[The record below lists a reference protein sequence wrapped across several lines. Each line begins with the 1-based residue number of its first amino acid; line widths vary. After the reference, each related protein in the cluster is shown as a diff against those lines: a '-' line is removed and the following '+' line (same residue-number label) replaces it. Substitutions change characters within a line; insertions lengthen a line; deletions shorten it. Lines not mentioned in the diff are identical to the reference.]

1 MTFAGRLAL
10 PVLAAALVLGLGTS
24 ARAAGEEQQRLVD
37 RAVQVLD
44 DVRGDLQ
51 FGNAPQLL
59 RQAKAVMVV
68 PDLVKVGFFL
78 GGEGGAGVLL
88 ARRPDGQWGAP
99 AFYTIAAASF
109 GLQIGVE
116 AAEVVFFVMSPR
128 ALNAWMLNQVKLGAK
143 AGLTVLMV
151 GSNAEA
157 AITTAAGVDVIAW
170 ARAKG
175 AYAGVTLEGS
185 AIEPRADWNEAY
197 YGQPIEPRDILLR
210 GGEAEPR
217 TAHLREALEGR

>member
-1 MTFAGRLAL
+1 MTILGKLAL
-10 PVLAAALVLGLGTS
+10 PALAAALLLGFGP

-37 RAVQVLD
+37 RAVQVLE
-44 DVRGDLQ
+44 DVKSDLQ

-68 PDLVKVGFFL
+68 PDLVKIGFLL
-78 GGEGGAGVLL
+78 GGEGGGGVLL
-88 ARRPDGQWGAP
+88 ARRPDGEWSEP

-109 GLQIGVE
+109 GLQICVE
-116 AAEVVFFVMSPR
+116 AAEVVFFVMNSK
-128 ALNAWMLNQVKLGAK
+128 ALQAWMTNQVKLGAK
-143 AGLTVLMV
+143 AGLTVLLV

-185 AIEPRADWNEAY
+185 AIEPRKDWNEAY
-197 YGQPIEPRDILLR
+197 YGRPIDPHEILSL
-210 GGEAEPR
+210 GEAEPR
-217 TAHLREALEGR
+217 TAQLRQALDGR